1 MEWLRNIAP
10 IIFLA
15 RNHCRMSV
23 FKDYVVSNKLWNYY
37 ENVGIWCG
45 KIRMKCGCLIEWRH
59 AVTPNREMQGSM
71 LGESPTH
78 KRCKRAI
85 LTLSPFFRII

>member
-23 FKDYVVSNKLWNYY
+23 FKDYVVSNKLWNY
-37 ENVGIWCG
+37 
-45 KIRMKCGCLIEWRH
+45 MKMSEYG
-59 AVTPNREMQGSM
+59 VVK
-71 LGESPTH
+71 LG
-78 KRCKRAI
+78 
-85 LTLSPFFRII
+85 